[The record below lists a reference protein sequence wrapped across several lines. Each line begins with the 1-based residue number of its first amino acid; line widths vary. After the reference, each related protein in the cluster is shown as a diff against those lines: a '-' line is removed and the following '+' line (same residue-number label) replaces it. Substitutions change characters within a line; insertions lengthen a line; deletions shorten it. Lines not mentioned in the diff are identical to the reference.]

1 MTDQLDWETSPIWL
15 WDRGSAPIRPTQQ
28 GTDRVDVLVVGAGL
42 AGTATAYYL
51 AAHRPDLRVMLV
63 EASQVGLGATGRS
76 TGIIGPGLGMPMRS
90 LRRRYGD
97 VVAAEAF
104 ASTLDGTAE
113 IGRLIAAEGIDCDAR
128 LEHQVIGAL
137 TERQERRI
145 RRHTRDL
152 AELGFQV
159 RWRDRNALADQLG
172 GAYRAAFAYENVLLV
187 DPYRLVTGLAA
198 AAERRGVRIAERTR
212 VTRLETLPDGV
223 RAHTPGG
230 MIEADHVLLAVDG
243 YGAELNP
250 HPSSVVAVR
259 THVVATSP
267 LTPDQRAALGWDGVG
282 GVIDQRNFFSYYRLG
297 AGGRLVFGGGPARVP
312 SGDPQRDTRTS
323 AAVFDRVVQELH
335 LRFPAL
341 TDVPIEARWSGLTGG
356 TLDRLPVVGAAGDN
370 QRVHFAGG
378 WCGHGLSLCV
388 STAQSY
394 ARVLA
399 DGPSPAPGQTLPW
412 FRTRAAGLPAA
423 LRSTLPAYLRVLDAQ
438 DRIAGRPPT
447 PSPPAAS
454 RHPQVNQATEAE
466 PVPQQRGGDRAA

>member
-1 MTDQLDWETSPIWL
+1 MTDRLTWETSPIWL
-15 WDRGSAPIRPTQQ
+15 WDRGSAPIRDTQH

-51 AAHRPDLRVMLV
+51 AANRPDLQVMLV

-76 TGIIGPGLGMPMRS
+76 TGIIGPGLSMPMRS
-90 LRRRYGD
+90 LRRRYSD
-97 VVAAEAF
+97 AVAAEAF

-113 IGRLIAAEGIDCDAR
+113 IGRLISAESIDCDAR

-137 TERQERRI
+137 TERQERRMQ
-145 RRHTRDL
+145 RHTFDL
-152 AELGFQV
+152 AELGFGV
-159 RWRDRNALADQLG
+159 PWWDRSSLDGRLG

-212 VTRLETLPDGV
+212 VTRLETRPDGV

-230 MIEADHVLLAVDG
+230 TIDADRVLLAVDG
-243 YGAELNP
+243 YGEELNP
-250 HPSSVVAVR
+250 HPSSVVPVR
-259 THVVATSP
+259 THVVATAP

-282 GVIDQRNFFSYYRLG
+282 GVIDQRNFFNYYRLG
-297 AGGRLVFGGGPARVP
+297 AGGRLVFGGGPARTP
-312 SGDPQRDTRTS
+312 SGDPQRETRMST
-323 AAVFDRVVQELH
+323 AAFDRVVEELH
-335 LRFPAL
+335 RRFPAL
-341 TDVPIEARWSGLTGG
+341 TDVAIEARWSGLTGG
-356 TLDRLPVVGAAGDN
+356 TLDRLPVVGAVGDN

-388 STAQSY
+388 STAQRY

-399 DGPSPAPGQTLPW
+399 EVRSPGSAERLPW

-423 LRSTLPAYLRVLDAQ
+423 VRSTALPAYLRALDLQ
-438 DRIAGRPPT
+438 DRFAGRPPT
-447 PSPPAAS
+447 PATAVQQPL
-454 RHPQVNQATEAE
+454 VEATEE
-466 PVPQQRGGDRAA
+466 ELVSQQQGADRAA